1 MHVGWAKR
9 SVPTIRRITRMVGT
23 ARCAF
28 AHPTNLAP
36 GDAYVPEGFE
46 KHVKLVIDVVSR
58 KIAVE

>member
-1 MHVGWAKR
+1 
-9 SVPTIRRITRMVGT
+9 VPTIRRITRMVGT

-28 AHPTNLAP
+28 AHPTNLTP

-46 KHVKLVIDVVSR
+46 KHGKLVIDVVSR